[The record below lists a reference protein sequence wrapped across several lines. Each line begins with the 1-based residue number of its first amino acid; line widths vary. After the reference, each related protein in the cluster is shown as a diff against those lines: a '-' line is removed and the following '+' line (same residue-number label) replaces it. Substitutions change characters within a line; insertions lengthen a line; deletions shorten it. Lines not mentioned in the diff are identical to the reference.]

1 MIEPYTVEYYQAIN
15 EDEKEQAFSLT
26 KAIAELYHPKSV
38 VDLGCGTGLY
48 LFPFGSSDV
57 ELLGVDI
64 SEAAFDNRTRCMDR
78 KYLKTMD
85 IAEPSFS
92 LPHKFDVALCLEV
105 LEHIGNEKTKVLMEN
120 ITKAS
125 DILIVSAAQPGQAG
139 LNHVTLEPP
148 EYWNKL
154 FMEKGFKR
162 DYHDEYQLI
171 LPVSQVHHT
180 IWIIRNLMV
189 FKRT

>member
-1 MIEPYTVEYYQAIN
+1 MFEPYTVEYYQAIN
-15 EDEKEQAFSLT
+15 KEESHQAYALADSIE
-26 KAIAELYHPKSV
+26 ALYHPKSI

-48 LFPFGSSDV
+48 IRPFLTKDV
-57 ELLGVDI
+57 DFLGVDI
-64 SEAAFDNRTRCMDR
+64 SESAFNDKVRCVGADR
-78 KYLKTMD
+78 LKIVD
-85 IAEPSFS
+85 IANQGFS
-92 LPHKFDVALCLEV
+92 LPKKYDVALCLEV
-105 LEHIGNEKTKVLMEN
+105 LEHIGNEKTNVLIDN

-154 FMEKGFKR
+154 FAEKGFKR

-171 LPVSQVHHT
+171 LPVSKVHHT

-189 FKRT
+189 FKRK